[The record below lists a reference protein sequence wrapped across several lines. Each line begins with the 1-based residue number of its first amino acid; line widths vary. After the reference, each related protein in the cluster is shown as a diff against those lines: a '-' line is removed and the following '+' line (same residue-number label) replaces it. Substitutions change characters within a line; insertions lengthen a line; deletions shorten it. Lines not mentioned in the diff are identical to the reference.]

1 MTGQRGRE
9 DGTLKILVAYDGSP
23 EAKRALEWVT
33 RLEDSAATVLGVVPT
48 LAGSE
53 RIADA
58 VDPSVRPTELQ
69 AELGEAANRLA
80 QVGVH
85 AEPLVKAGN
94 PAQVIIETAEAGA
107 YDLIVIGTRGRHAIE
122 RFLFGSTAER
132 VAWHAT
138 TPVLLVR

>member
-1 MTGQRGRE
+1 M
-9 DGTLKILVAYDGSP
+9 LKILIAYDGSP
-23 EAKRALEWVT
+23 EAERALDWAT
-33 RLEDSAATVLGVVPT
+33 RLPDADATVIGVVPT

-58 VDPSVRPTELQ
+58 VDPTVKVDAFR
-69 AELGEAANRLA
+69 AELEAAAGKLTA
-80 QVGVH
+80 AGVT
-85 AEPLVKAGN
+85 ATVVEKAGN
-94 PAQVIIETAEAGA
+94 PAQVVIEAAEEGEF
-107 YDLIVIGTRGRHAIE
+107 DLIVIGTRGRHAIE

>member
-1 MTGQRGRE
+1 M
-9 DGTLKILVAYDGSP
+9 LKILVAYDGST
-23 EAKRALEWVT
+23 EAERALDWAT
-33 RLEDSAATVLGVVPT
+33 RLPDAVATVIGVVPT

-58 VDPSVRPTELQ
+58 VDPTVKPDAFRADL
-69 AELGEAANRLA
+69 LAAADKLTA
-80 QVGVH
+80 AGV
-85 AEPLVKAGN
+85 AAAALEKAGN
-94 PAQVIIETAEAGA
+94 PAQVVIETAEEGEF
-107 YDLIVIGTRGRHAIE
+107 DLIVIGTRGRHAIE